1 MESTSVVCVQKVLS
15 INKSR
20 CSPCGRS
27 APAIAAVP
35 NLLKVCLESNPP
47 VVRRC
52 HYGSVPAIDEGSPD
66 PVELVDRTRKQTGVI
81 SCVVDEKPRFHFEA
95 LRWFAALNRIA
106 GVDPADLAVHVVGAD
121 DSAQLNYLRAR
132 GVSVKTVEGFD
143 ERHPHCNK
151 ISGALE
157 LATSTVTGLGV
168 LTDTDIAVS
177 EDPRSLTLP
186 PREVASRIVVWPI
199 PTVEVLTTIFEQ
211 ADLELPPLVE
221 LDWPLGERT
230 IVGNGNGGLY
240 LIPGVI
246 LPRVVRA
253 WADWARWLLERLH
266 LFGQVKRRVLTR
278 WRWRW
283 R

>member
-1 MESTSVVCVQKVLS
+1 M
-15 INKSR
+15 
-20 CSPCGRS
+20 
-27 APAIAAVP
+27 
-35 NLLKVCLESNPP
+35 
-47 VVRRC
+47 
-52 HYGSVPAIDEGSPD
+52 
-66 PVELVDRTRKQTGVI
+66 ELVDRTRKQTGVI